1 MPKFTESIV
10 EEAALDWFVELGYAK
25 IYAPDIA
32 PDQPEKER
40 NDYNDVILLSRLQN
54 AIDTINPSMPSE
66 AREEAIKK
74 IQTTTTQNLYT
85 NNHNFHKMLSEGI
98 DVEFVEKGE
107 TKHDKV
113 WIVDFA
119 NPDNNDWVAAN
130 QFTVIE
136 NANRRPDIVVFI
148 NGIPISLI
156 ELKNAADEKATISN
170 AYNQFQT
177 YKVDIPS
184 IFVYNEL
191 LIISDGIQAKVGTVT
206 ADKDRFMPWKIGRAH
221 V

>member
-1 MPKFTESIV
+1 MPKFTESVV
-10 EEAALDWFVELGYAK
+10 EEAALDWFKELGYTK
-25 IYAPDIA
+25 IYAPNIA

-54 AIDTINPSMPSE
+54 SIDTINPKIPEE
-66 AREEAIKK
+66 ARQDAIKK
-74 IQTTTTQNLYT
+74 ILTTTTQNLYT

-98 DVEFVEKGE
+98 DVEFTKDGE

-113 WIVDFA
+113 WIIDFA
-119 NPDNNDWVAAN
+119 NPDNNDLVAAN

-177 YKVDIPS
+177 YKADIPS
-184 IFVYNEL
+184 IFE
-191 LIISDGIQAKVGTVT
+191 
-206 ADKDRFMPWKIGRAH
+206 IGRASCRER